1 MNKDYQMNEHNRG
14 LRLDQLIQK
23 EILPDQSRSHIQQ
36 RIKSGQILVDGHI
49 VKTGYTIKGHEI
61 VTILEIEEKK
71 LDLKP
76 VDLKLDI
83 IYEDDDLLV
92 INKPQGMVVH
102 PASSYHEPTLVHG
115 LLFEADKLSSIN
127 GTIRP
132 GIVHRIDKDTSGLL
146 IVAKTDQAH
155 RILSDDLKVHDI
167 QRHYMALVHGVISNN
182 HGTIDAPIARHPKN
196 RLKMCVLDQGK
207 SAITHFTVIDR
218 FEKMT
223 LVECKLET
231 GRTHQIRVHMAY
243 IKHPIYGDP
252 IYGYKDDPTDGGQY
266 LHAFKLTFIHP
277 IKKEQMTF
285 EVNLPDRFKEK
296 LDELKPMLVSSHS

>member
-1 MNKDYQMNEHNRG
+1 MPKTYKPRENDKG
-14 LRLDQLIQK
+14 LRLDQYLMK
-23 EILPDQSRSHIQQ
+23 EILSDQSRNHIQS
-36 RIKSGQILVDGHI
+36 RIKSGNILVDGI
-49 VKTGYTIKGHEI
+49 TVKTGYIIKGHETI
-61 VTILEIEEKK
+61 TILDLEEKE

-76 VDLKLDI
+76 VDLDLDI
-83 IYEDDDLLV
+83 VYEDEDLFV

-155 RILSDDLKVHDI
+155 RILSDDLKLHDI
-167 QRHYMALVHGVISNN
+167 QRFYVALVHGNIAENN
-182 HGTIDAPIARHPKN
+182 GTIDAPISRHPKN
-196 RLKMCVLDQGK
+196 RLKMSVQDEGK
-207 SAITHFTVIDR
+207 HAVTHFTVKERFDR
-218 FEKMT
+218 VT
-223 LVECKLET
+223 LVECRLET

-243 IKHPIYGDP
+243 IKHPIIGDP
-252 IYGYKDDPTDGGQY
+252 LYGLKDDCHDGGQY
-266 LHAFKLTFIHP
+266 LHAFKLSFIHP

-285 EVNLPDRFKEK
+285 EVDLPIRFKEK
-296 LDELKPMLVSSHS
+296 LDELRLNSAL